1 MKKGISISLSLLILT
16 AVLHLSVATHYCEGK
31 EIAMIVS
38 LSGKLASCDMKCSEM
53 ELPLTGT
60 NFTKHCCDDVVT
72 FCGVDNNYTPSFSFV
87 SESYLYNFHVLA
99 IPTGLF
105 VNSYTDLIPLNTS
118 LNPPGTLMSTNVN
131 LSNICVYRI

>member
-1 MKKGISISLSLLILT
+1 MKKVISISLSILMLT
-16 AVLHLSVATHYCEGK
+16 AVFHLSVATHYCEGK
-31 EIAMIVS
+31 EIGTIVS
-38 LSGKLASCDMKCSEM
+38 LSGKLALCDMKCSEM

-87 SESYLYNFHVLA
+87 PESYQYNFHVLA